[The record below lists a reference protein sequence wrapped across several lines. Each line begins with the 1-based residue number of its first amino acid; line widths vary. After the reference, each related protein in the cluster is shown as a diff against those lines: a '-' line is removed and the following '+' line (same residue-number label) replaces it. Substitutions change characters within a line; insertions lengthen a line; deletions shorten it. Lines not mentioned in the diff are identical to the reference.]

1 MLFDGGVMKLGTKG
15 KKLIQ
20 DFERFRATL
29 YDTDGAGHC
38 TVGWGHLVHRGLC
51 DGREN
56 EKQFARGVSQ
66 SKADELFYLDVQ
78 YAEKSVNRQAQ
89 IHGLEFNQDQFDAL
103 VSFTYNVGS
112 GNLATM
118 LKSCKAGEV
127 KFEVE
132 RIPACMMRYD
142 RAGSRILPGLT
153 RRRQREANL
162 FQGKTN
168 E

>member
-1 MLFDGGVMKLGTKG
+1 MKLGSKG

-20 DFERFRATL
+20 DFEQFRATL

-38 TVGWGHLVHRGLC
+38 TVGWGHLVHRGFC

-56 EKQFARGVSQ
+56 EKQFANRI
-66 SKADELFYLDVQ
+66 SKATADDLFYLDVKH
-78 YAEKSVNRQAQ
+78 AEKTVIAQAQ
-89 IHGLEFNQDQFDAL
+89 IYGLDLNQDQFDAL

-112 GNLATM
+112 GNLTAM
-118 LKSCKAGEV
+118 LRSCKEGRTSLEIKKV
-127 KFEVE
+127 
-132 RIPACMMRYD
+132 PACMMRYN

-153 RRRQREANL
+153 RRRQREADL
-162 FQGKTN
+162 FEGKSN